1 MLTNSQAIVDME
13 PGNASPLVSV
23 VVPVYNVCRYIC
35 HFARSLFSQTY
46 PEIQFVFVN
55 DGTKDDSMERLRKVL
70 QEEFP
75 SLEPR
80 VTVVEQPNRG
90 LPAARRRGL
99 QEVRG
104 DFVLQ
109 VDSDDWME
117 PDMVAVLVE
126 EALRTGSDLVYCD
139 YYKEKKSKT
148 ETCTEAVYPE
158 EHRDDMFLDLIHGR
172 NFHGYF
178 WNKLVRTS
186 LYDNYL
192 VFPMYGMREDL
203 TVTLQL
209 LFYAGDRISH
219 VARPLYHYRRTNA
232 DAVSRM
238 KLIRRR
244 RESGRNMMLLFD
256 GWRGREGRT
265 PLTGYEDAFLMQA
278 AYYGVASRDYS
289 VFKQYPYLLEYVLA
303 RPTFKPTGLRRGR
316 QTVLNFSLWLYR
328 RFHRT

>member
-1 MLTNSQAIVDME
+1 
-13 PGNASPLVSV
+13 
-23 VVPVYNVCRYIC
+23 
-35 HFARSLFSQTY
+35 
-46 PEIQFVFVN
+46 
-55 DGTKDDSMERLRKVL
+55 
-70 QEEFP
+70 
-75 SLEPR
+75 
-80 VTVVEQPNRG
+80 
-90 LPAARRRGL
+90 
-99 QEVRG
+99 
-104 DFVLQ
+104 
-109 VDSDDWME
+109 
-117 PDMVAVLVE
+117 
-126 EALRTGSDLVYCD
+126 
-139 YYKEKKSKT
+139 
-148 ETCTEAVYPE
+148 
-158 EHRDDMFLDLIHGR
+158 MFLDLIHGR

-192 VFPMYGMREDL
+192 VYPTYGMREDL

-238 KLIRRR
+238 KLISRR

>member
-1 MLTNSQAIVDME
+1 ME

-278 AYYGVASRDYS
+278 AYYAGCA
-289 VFKQYPYLLEYVLA
+289 A
-303 RPTFKPTGLRRGR
+303 AGRRC
-316 QTVLNFSLWLYR
+316 
-328 RFHRT
+328 